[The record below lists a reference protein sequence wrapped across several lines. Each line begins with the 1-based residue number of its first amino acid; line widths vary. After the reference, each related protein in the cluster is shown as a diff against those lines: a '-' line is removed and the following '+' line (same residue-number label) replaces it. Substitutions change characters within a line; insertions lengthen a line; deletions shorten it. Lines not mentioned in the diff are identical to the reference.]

1 MVYLAFILG
10 LLIGAA
16 LVFILMGRENT
27 RLRVDNARLQTQL
40 EQAGKRME
48 ERRQEMERQVEA
60 TKQELALR
68 PKNC

>member
-1 MVYLAFILG
+1 MVYLAFMLG

-40 EQAGKRME
+40 EQTGKRME
-48 ERRQEMERQVEA
+48 VFIPRR
-60 TKQELALR
+60 K
-68 PKNC
+68 